1 MVGTKK
7 EADAAFDRFVKNYGA
22 KYGKAVEKLENDRD
36 GLLAFYDF
44 PAERW
49 KHVRTTNPIESV
61 FATVR
66 DRTSRTRGCLS
77 RKTALSM
84 VYRLMMSA
92 KRGWRKLSAP
102 NRLPEVIR
110 GVVFSD
116 GIMQESA
123 AA

>member
-1 MVGTKK
+1 MAETKK

-44 PAERW
+44 PAEHW

-66 DRTSRTRGCLS
+66 DRTRKTRGCLS

-110 GVVFSD
+110 GVVSVD